1 MLAVMDGSEGSD
13 DSVNSAVAAAYQS
26 LRHRA
31 PHVLLGVTGSIAAFK
46 ACQLASDLTKS
57 GCRVRVIM
65 TAAARQFVGT
75 ATFDALTHS
84 VTRTDMFPETEY
96 ALSIDGDDTGNRDLG
111 VSISHI
117 EDAKWADI
125 AVIAPATANIIA
137 KLAAGLSGDYLSTTM
152 LAATCAKLV
161 CPAMNVHM
169 YENPATQRNLAI
181 CRQFGYRLVEP
192 ETGILACQ
200 DVGKGRL
207 ANVTTIER
215 AIADMLQATL
225 PVPVPVRA
233 SAQTSSDYETAESSG
248 YGQTSSRADA
258 PESGRD
264 GQAAAAV
271 GEANTDGTVSETT
284 NTDDS
289 GDGQQPLAGL
299 NALITAGPTQEPL
312 DPVRYITNHSTGKM
326 GYALAQAAKALGAE
340 VTLVSGPVA
349 LPEPAGVN
357 VVQVLSAEDMF
368 EAVQRHFASADIV
381 VMAAA
386 VGDFRPEHADA
397 EKIKK
402 QGRADMTVRLVS
414 NPDILAWMGAHR
426 RTDGSQALCGFAM
439 ETQDLIHNAARKL
452 LAKRCD
458 MLVANDLREPGA
470 GFSTDTNVVTILTPA
485 GGSGDDD
492 DNGLPN
498 QQVRTERL
506 PQMPKTQLAAVILR
520 RLAGIRAQAIA

>member
-1 MLAVMDGSEGSD
+1 MLADMDGSEGSD
-13 DSVNSAVAAAYQS
+13 DSVNSAVAAAYQTF
-26 LRHRA
+26 RHRA

-96 ALSIDGDDTGNRDLG
+96 ALSIDGDGAGNRDLG
-111 VSISHI
+111 VGVSHI

-125 AVIAPATANIIA
+125 AIIAPATANSIA
-137 KLAAGLSGDYLSTTM
+137 KLAAGLADDYLSTTM
-152 LAATCAKLV
+152 LAATCPKLV

-169 YENPATQRNLAI
+169 YENSATQRNLAI

-207 ANVTTIER
+207 ANVATIER
-215 AIADMLQATL
+215 AIADMLQTAL
-225 PVPVPVRA
+225 PVPVSA
-233 SAQTSSDYETAESSG
+233 SSQATSGYMSPESSG
-248 YGQTSSRADA
+248 YEQTASRAGA

-264 GQAAAAV
+264 GQAADAV
-271 GEANTDGTVSETT
+271 GEAKTDGTVSETT

-289 GDGQQPLAGL
+289 GNNQQPLAGL

-368 EAVQRHFASADIV
+368 EAVQRHFVSADIA
-381 VMAAA
+381 VMASA

-470 GFSTDTNVVTILTPA
+470 GFATDTNVVTILTPA
-485 GGSGDDD
+485 GGSGDGD

-498 QQVRTERL
+498 QQVHIERL

-520 RLAGIRAQAIA
+520 RLAGIRAQAAA

>member
-1 MLAVMDGSEGSD
+1 M
-13 DSVNSAVAAAYQS
+13 
-26 LRHRA
+26 
-31 PHVLLGVTGSIAAFK
+31 LLGVTGSIAAFK
-46 ACQLASDLTKS
+46 ACQIASDLTKT

-65 TAAARQFVGT
+65 TDATRQFVGT

-96 ALSIDGDDTGNRDLG
+96 ALSMDGDGTGNHDLG
-111 VSISHI
+111 VGVSHI

-137 KLAAGLSGDYLSTTM
+137 KLAAGLADDYLSTTM
-152 LAATCAKLV
+152 LAATCPKLV

-169 YENPATQRNLAI
+169 YENPATQRNLAV

-207 ANVTTIER
+207 ANVATIER
-215 AIADMLQATL
+215 AIVDMLQAAL
-225 PVPVPVRA
+225 PVPMRA
-233 SAQTSSDYETAESSG
+233 SAQTPSGYETAGEC
-248 YGQTSSRADA
+248 GQTLSRACA
-258 PESGRD
+258 PEFGRD
-264 GQAAAAV
+264 EQVTGIVSKTNADDTV
-271 GEANTDGTVSETT
+271 GEATTDG
-284 NTDDS
+284 NGRGS
-289 GDGQQPLAGL
+289 GNDQQPLAGL

-326 GYALAQAAKALGAE
+326 GYALAQAAKALGAA

-349 LPEPAGVN
+349 LPEPTGVN

-368 EAVQRHFASADIV
+368 EAVQRRLASADIA

-402 QGRADMTVRLVS
+402 QGRADLTVRLVS
-414 NPDILAWMGAHR
+414 NPDILVWLGAHQ

-439 ETQDLIHNAARKL
+439 ETEDLIHNAAKKL

-470 GFSTDTNVVTILTPA
+470 GFATDTNVVTILTPA
-485 GGSGDDD
+485 GNGKGSSGGENNGGADDDGAD
-492 DNGLPN
+492 DNGVLN
-498 QQVRTERL
+498 QQVHTERL
-506 PQMPKTQLAAVILR
+506 QQMPKTQLAVEILR
-520 RLAGIRAQAIA
+520 RLAGIRQRATV

>member
-26 LRHRA
+26 FRHRA

-84 VTRTDMFPETEY
+84 VTRTEMFPETEY
-96 ALSIDGDDTGNRDLG
+96 ALSMEGDGADNRDFG
-111 VSISHI
+111 VGISHI

-125 AVIAPATANIIA
+125 AVIAPATANSIA
-137 KLAAGLSGDYLSTTM
+137 KLAAGLADDYLSTTM
-152 LAATCAKLV
+152 LAATCPKLV

-169 YENPATQRNLAI
+169 YENPVTQRNLAV
-181 CRQFGYRLVEP
+181 CRQLGYRLVEP

-207 ANVTTIER
+207 ANVATIER
-215 AIADMLQATL
+215 AIADMLRAAL
-225 PVPVPVRA
+225 LVLVPVSA
-233 SAQTSSDYETAESSG
+233 SSQAPSGYMSPESSG
-248 YGQTSSRADA
+248 YGQTSSRAGA
-258 PESGRD
+258 PESGRN
-264 GQAAAAV
+264 GQAADAV
-271 GEANTDGTVSETT
+271 NETNTDGTVSETT
-284 NTDDS
+284 NADDNDS
-289 GDGQQPLAGL
+289 DERPLAGL
-299 NALITAGPTQEPL
+299 SALITAGPTQEPL

-357 VVQVLSAEDMF
+357 VVHVLSAEDMF

-402 QGRADMTVRLVS
+402 QGRADLTVRLVS
-414 NPDILAWMGAHR
+414 NPDILAWMGGHR

-470 GFSTDTNVVTILTPA
+470 GFATDTNVVTILTPA
-485 GGSGDDD
+485 GGCGDDD

-520 RLAGIRAQAIA
+520 RLAGIRAQAAA

>member
-1 MLAVMDGSEGSD
+1 MLADMDGSEGSD
-13 DSVNSAVAAAYQS
+13 DSANSAVAAAYQS
-26 LRHRA
+26 FRHRA

-96 ALSIDGDDTGNRDLG
+96 ALSMEGDGIGNRDFG
-111 VSISHI
+111 VGVSHI

-125 AVIAPATANIIA
+125 AVVAPATANIIA
-137 KLAAGLSGDYLSTTM
+137 KLAAGLASDYLSTTM
-152 LAATCAKLV
+152 LAATCPKLV

-169 YENPATQRNLAI
+169 YENPATQRNLAV

-215 AIADMLQATL
+215 AIADMLRAAL
-225 PVPVPVRA
+225 PMPLPMPVRA
-233 SAQTSSDYETAESSG
+233 SSQASSGYSSPESSG
-248 YGQTSSRADA
+248 YGQTSSRAGA

-264 GQAAAAV
+264 GQAADTV
-271 GEANTDGTVSETT
+271 SEMNTDGTVDEA

-289 GDGQQPLAGL
+289 GNGQHPLAGL
-299 NALITAGPTQEPL
+299 NVLITAGPTQEPL

-357 VVQVLSAEDMF
+357 VVHVLSAEDMF

-470 GFSTDTNVVTILTPA
+470 GFATDTNVVTILTPA
-485 GGSGDDD
+485 GSGDSD

-498 QQVRTERL
+498 QQVHVERL

-520 RLAGIRAQAIA
+520 RLAGIRSQEAA

>member
-1 MLAVMDGSEGSD
+1 M
-13 DSVNSAVAAAYQS
+13 
-26 LRHRA
+26 
-31 PHVLLGVTGSIAAFK
+31 LLGVTGSIAAFK
-46 ACQLASDLTKS
+46 ACQLASDLTKT

-65 TAAARQFVGT
+65 TDAARQFVGT

-96 ALSIDGDDTGNRDLG
+96 ALSMDGDGTGNHDLG
-111 VSISHI
+111 VGVSHI

-137 KLAAGLSGDYLSTTM
+137 KLAAGLADDYLSTTM
-152 LAATCAKLV
+152 LAATCPKLV

-169 YENPATQRNLAI
+169 YENPATQRNLAV

-207 ANVTTIER
+207 ANVATIER
-215 AIADMLQATL
+215 AIVDMLQAAL
-225 PVPVPVRA
+225 PVPLPMPLPMTMPVSA
-233 SAQTSSDYETAESSG
+233 SSQTSSDYETAESSG
-248 YGQTSSRADA
+248 YGQVASRADT
-258 PESGRD
+258 PESDRD
-264 GQAAAAV
+264 GQAMGAV
-271 GEANTDGTVSETT
+271 GEATADG
-284 NTDDS
+284 NGRGS
-289 GDGQQPLAGL
+289 GNDQQPLAGL

-326 GYALAQAAKALGAE
+326 GYALAQAAKALGAA

-349 LPEPAGVN
+349 LPEPTGVN

-368 EAVQRHFASADIV
+368 EAVQRRFASADIA

-402 QGRADMTVRLVS
+402 QGRADLTVRLVS
-414 NPDILAWMGAHR
+414 NPDILVWLGAHQ

-439 ETQDLIHNAARKL
+439 ETEDLIHNAAKKL

-470 GFSTDTNVVTILTPA
+470 GFATDTNVVTILTPA
-485 GGSGDDD
+485 GNGKGSSGGENNGGADDDGVD
-492 DNGLPN
+492 DNGVLN
-498 QQVRTERL
+498 QQVHIERL
-506 PQMPKTQLAAVILR
+506 QQMPKTQLAAEILR
-520 RLAGIRAQAIA
+520 RLAGIRQRATV